1 MGEEDP
7 RFGESEDYHFKKLEV
22 MSENREIR
30 FFRAL
35 WHPIASFREDKE
47 YLYHVV
53 GFLIAKVNNLLE

>member
-22 MSENREIR
+22 LSENREIG

-47 YLYHVV
+47 
-53 GFLIAKVNNLLE
+53 